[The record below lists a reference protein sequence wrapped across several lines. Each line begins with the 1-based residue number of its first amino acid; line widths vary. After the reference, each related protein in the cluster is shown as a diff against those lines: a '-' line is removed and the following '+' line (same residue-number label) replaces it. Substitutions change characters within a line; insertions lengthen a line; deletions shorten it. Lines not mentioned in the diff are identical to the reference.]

1 MSKALLPLSRG
12 VKPCVTKT
20 GVQIGVNYIPPRKD
34 EATKEEEHWQE
45 VLLGIE
51 PEWSQRR
58 VLRAAAYLV
67 FVLAIVLAAFWKA
80 KEVSA

>member
-1 MSKALLPLSRG
+1 VKALLPLTRG
-12 VKPCVTKT
+12 VKPCVTST
-20 GVQIGVNYIPPRKD
+20 GVQIGVNYIPPH
-34 EATKEEEHWQE
+34 ANQQTAEESFWQE

-67 FVLAIVLAAFWKA
+67 FVLAIVLATFWKA